1 MKYLPLIAVVVCAV
15 AGACSV
21 KEETVVQRPAP
32 APAVVYST
40 APAPTVI
47 VPQ

>member
-1 MKYLPLIAVVVCAV
+1 MKYLPIIAVVCAI
-15 AGACSV
+15 ASACTV
-21 KEETVVQRPAP
+21 REQTVVQRPAP